1 MFWVAAPTVG
11 DATLWTAGADGTA
24 ARKLGAGTSIDRVHF
39 LDDARLELALAQD
52 LVWLDATEAAPSL
65 HYIAEQVFGASVD
78 LGGASI
84 VTGYDFNQQDGTGQ
98 LGVVDRDTGLKQPI
112 SPSVV
117 SYEGFAISTAD
128 GGAAQQ
134 VGVAYVV
141 RGRNPS
147 AQDGLWWA
155 TVDVADLQ

>member
-1 MFWVAAPTVG
+1 M
-11 DATLWTAGADGTA
+11 
-24 ARKLGAGTSIDRVHF
+24 
-39 LDDARLELALAQD
+39 
-52 LVWLDATEAAPSL
+52 WLDATEDAPSL
-65 HYIAEQVFGASVD
+65 HYIAEQVFGVGLD
-78 LGGASI
+78 FGGSI
-84 VTGYDFNQQDGTGQ
+84 ITGYDFNQQDGTGQ
-98 LGVVDRDTGLKQPI
+98 LGVVDRSTGLKKPI

-117 SYEGFAISTAD
+117 SYDGFAIATAD

-155 TVDVADLQ
+155 TVDAADPQ